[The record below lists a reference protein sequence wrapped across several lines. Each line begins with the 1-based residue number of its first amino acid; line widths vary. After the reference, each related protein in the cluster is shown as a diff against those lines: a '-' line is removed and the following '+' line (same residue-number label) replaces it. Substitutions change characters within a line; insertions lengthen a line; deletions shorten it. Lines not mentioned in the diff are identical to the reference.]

1 MHRNQDR
8 IKKLAKT
15 IWKYLKLNDKLEKS
29 DCILVL
35 GSHDTRVAER
45 GAQLYLEGFS
55 DLLVFSGGLG
65 KLTKHIWK
73 QTEAEKFAEIA
84 TKMGVREKDIL
95 IENKSTN
102 TGENI
107 QFSYQLLKEKKI
119 TPKKMILVHKP
130 YMERRTFATF
140 KKQWPDKNT
149 EILVTSPNIPF
160 EKYPTEEK
168 NFNDMINIMVGDLQR
183 IKEYP
188 KMGFQVE
195 QQIPDEVWQAYLE
208 LVKFGFTDQIMKD

>member
-1 MHRNQDR
+1 
-8 IKKLAKT
+8 
-15 IWKYLKLNDKLEKS
+15 
-29 DCILVL
+29 
-35 GSHDTRVAER
+35 
-45 GAQLYLEGFS
+45 
-55 DLLVFSGGLG
+55 
-65 KLTKHIWK
+65 
-73 QTEAEKFAEIA
+73 
-84 TKMGVREKDIL
+84 
-95 IENKSTN
+95 
-102 TGENI
+102 
-107 QFSYQLLKEKKI
+107 
-119 TPKKMILVHKP
+119 MILVHKP